1 MKVLAVSAH
10 PDDETLGC
18 GGTLLKH
25 AAAGDEISWVIAT
38 EAFEPQWPR
47 AEIAQKADEVAKV
60 ASAYRMKDVF
70 RLRFPTTSLDGI
82 PRAEVIEG
90 VRTAVAE
97 ARPAVVYLV
106 HGGDVHTDHQALF
119 VATMSVLRPSH
130 MRRFGVQRVLSFEVL
145 SSTEAAP
152 PAGERAFLPTVFSDI
167 TTELEQ
173 KLAIMALYESEVHA
187 DPLPRGTS
195 AIRALARVR
204 GATIGIAYAEA
215 FMLIRE
221 LI

>member
-25 AAAGDEISWVIAT
+25 AAVGDEISWLIAT

-47 AEIAQKADEVAKV
+47 AVIDRKSDEVARV
-60 ASAYRMKDVF
+60 AGAYEMKNVF
-70 RLRFPTTSLDGI
+70 RLRLPTTRLDAM
-82 PRAEVIEG
+82 PRAELIDG
-90 VRTAVAE
+90 VRSVIAE
-97 ARPAVVYLV
+97 AGPAIVYLV
-106 HGGDVHTDHQALF
+106 HRGDVHTDHQTLF
-119 VATMSVLRPSH
+119 TATMAVLKPSYMTH
-130 MRRFGVQRVLSFEVL
+130 FGVQRVLSFEVL

-152 PAGERAFLPTVFSDI
+152 PVGERAFVPTVFSDI
-167 TTELEQ
+167 SAELEQ
-173 KLAIMALYESEVHA
+173 KLAIMALYETEVHV
-187 DPLPRGTS
+187 DPLPRAAS
-195 AIRALARVR
+195 AIRALARFR
-204 GATIGIAYAEA
+204 GATVGVEYAEA